1 MRRVARAG
9 WTAIVLVGVATNAH
23 SAARVEPAAPPKASE
38 AQAAQTLDAVID
50 KMLISIDGSIISLTA
65 SEGRMAREIVGA
77 NGAVQRTSFVF
88 INDRLGTVADARD
101 AARVTGVFRA
111 SESAIE
117 IQYADGSSEIVLANA
132 GGGISIEARA
142 PSSDAYCTSWYPEGH
157 VFSLDERK
165 AALAQYASRLG
176 LADGAEKKPDAGR
189 FGCKTGTS
197 TANAAAV
204 TEKAAAASASP
215 AAASAPAAPVTAPA
229 AASTPPAGDK
239 TVPAAGKQGAA
250 KSPPL
255 PRRVTRAP
263 TPLPGLATAKN
274 APSKMAE
281 LTPTKPVA
289 VRDSEVHLIDTDL
302 PKDSQAQTD
311 ASASGALPANADIA
325 AQIGASTCLS
335 VESDG
340 MHWGFRNHCAYTVQ
354 FAYCSLDGIVQL
366 TSCKDGAVGGS
377 VAPNGFGVLVA
388 DQSLKEV
395 DVAHDFRWVACQGGA
410 GEVIPRLDQTNPPS
424 GRCVR

>member
-1 MRRVARAG
+1 MRCAARAA
-9 WTAIVLVGVATNAH
+9 WTAIVMVGAATNVH
-23 SAARVEPAAPPKASE
+23 SAPRVEAPAPPKEKE
-38 AQAAQTLDAVID
+38 AQAAQSLDAVID
-50 KMLISIDGSIISLTA
+50 QMLISIDGSIISLTA

-101 AARVTGVFRA
+101 AAHITGVFRA
-111 SESAIE
+111 SESEIE

-132 GGGISIEARA
+132 AGGISIESRA

-176 LADGAEKKPDAGR
+176 LAEGVEKKPDAGR
-189 FGCKTGTS
+189 FGCKAGTS
-197 TANAAAV
+197 TANAAPVA
-204 TEKAAAASASP
+204 EKA
-215 AAASAPAAPVTAPA
+215 AAASAPAAPAAVPVAPVTAPA
-229 AASTPPAGDK
+229 AVSAPPAGDK
-239 TVPAAGKQGAA
+239 AVPAAGKQGAA
-250 KSPPL
+250 KSPPA

-263 TPLPGLATAKN
+263 TPLPGLAAPKN
-274 APSKMAE
+274 APSRLAE
-281 LTPTKPVA
+281 LTPTKPVE
-289 VRDSEVHLIDTDL
+289 VRESEVHLIDTDP

-311 ASASGALPANADIA
+311 ASASAAALPANADIA

-354 FAYCSLDGIVQL
+354 FAYCTLDGVVQL

-388 DQSLKEV
+388 DESLKEV
-395 DVAHDFRWVACQGGA
+395 DV
-410 GEVIPRLDQTNPPS
+410 T
-424 GRCVR
+424 

>member
-1 MRRVARAG
+1 
-9 WTAIVLVGVATNAH
+9 
-23 SAARVEPAAPPKASE
+23 
-38 AQAAQTLDAVID
+38 LDAVIG

-111 SESAIE
+111 SESTIE

-132 GGGISIEARA
+132 AGGLSIEARA

-157 VFSLDERK
+157 VFSLEERK

-176 LADGAEKKPDAGR
+176 LADGVEKKPDAGR

-197 TANAAAV
+197 TANAAALP
-204 TEKAAAASASP
+204 EKAAAAAASSAPP
-215 AAASAPAAPVTAPA
+215 AAASAPAAAVIAPA
-229 AASTPPAGDK
+229 AVSAPAAGDK
-239 TVPAAGKQGAA
+239 TAPAAGKQGAA

-263 TPLPGLATAKN
+263 TPLPGLAAAKN
-274 APSKMAE
+274 AAPKLAE
-281 LTPTKPVA
+281 LTPTKPVE
-289 VRDSEVHLIDTDL
+289 VRDSQVHLIDTDL
-302 PKDSQAQTD
+302 PKDSQVD
-311 ASASGALPANADIA
+311 ASASGALPSNADIA

-354 FAYCSLDGIVQL
+354 YAYCSLDGIVQL

>member
-1 MRRVARAG
+1 
-9 WTAIVLVGVATNAH
+9 
-23 SAARVEPAAPPKASE
+23 
-38 AQAAQTLDAVID
+38 LDAVIG

-101 AARVTGVFRA
+101 AARVT
-111 SESAIE
+111 
-117 IQYADGSSEIVLANA
+117 
-132 GGGISIEARA
+132 IEARA

-157 VFSLDERK
+157 VFSLEERK

-176 LADGAEKKPDAGR
+176 LADGVEKKPDAGR

-197 TANAAAV
+197 TANAAALP
-204 TEKAAAASASP
+204 EKAAAAAASSAPP
-215 AAASAPAAPVTAPA
+215 AAASAPAAAVIAPA
-229 AASTPPAGDK
+229 AVSAPAAGDK
-239 TVPAAGKQGAA
+239 TAPAAGKQGAA

-263 TPLPGLATAKN
+263 TPLPGLAAAKN
-274 APSKMAE
+274 AAPKLAE
-281 LTPTKPVA
+281 LTPTKPVE
-289 VRDSEVHLIDTDL
+289 VRDSQVHLIDTDL
-302 PKDSQAQTD
+302 PKDSQVD
-311 ASASGALPANADIA
+311 ASASGALPSNADIA

-354 FAYCSLDGIVQL
+354 YAYCSLDGIVQL

-424 GRCVR
+424 GPLRSVSIPLEISKLTQPVSHFLSKWLPVAMFFIWLRSQSRKQRIA